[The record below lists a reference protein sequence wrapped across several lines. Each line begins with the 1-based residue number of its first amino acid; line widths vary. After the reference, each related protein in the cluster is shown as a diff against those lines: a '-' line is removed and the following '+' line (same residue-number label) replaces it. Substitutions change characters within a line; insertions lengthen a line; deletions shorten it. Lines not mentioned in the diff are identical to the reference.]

1 MTTTRS
7 SFADAMAPGFRQIFM
22 DALKW
27 GEKPPTVNM
36 VYNTPN
42 TPDTQYIDDS
52 YVTGFGLV
60 PTKGEGSPSSYDD
73 IYQGLDTRYT
83 HDTYSLAYRVTKEWV
98 EDERYQLMAKLPKAL
113 GRSMRATVETDGA
126 NMLNNGFTT
135 TGYNLGPGNTY
146 LFRTDHSFVTGGT
159 QGNRSST
166 NVDLSPTS
174 WEQAQI
180 DLKDTTDDRGIFL
193 GLEPA
198 KLVHP
203 NELNWMVDQMF
214 NSPGL
219 YDSANR
225 TTNPMRNDNLDLV
238 EWSYLTDPDAWFVFC
253 TEHEAN
259 WFWRIMPDHYQGNDF
274 DTDDAKFKVR
284 ARWKRGV
291 SAYWGLY
298 GSPGG

>member
-1 MTTTRS
+1 MTRS

-27 GEKPPTVNM
+27 GEKPPVINR
-36 VYNTPN
+36 VYNMPKTPN
-42 TPDTQYIDDS
+42 TQYIDDS

-60 PTKGEGSPSSYDD
+60 PTKGEGTGSTYDD

-83 HDTYSLAYRVTKEWV
+83 HETYSLAYRITKEWV
-98 EDERYQLMAKLPKAL
+98 EDERYGLMAKLPKSL
-113 GRSMRATVETDGA
+113 GRSMNATVETDGA
-126 NMLNNGFTT
+126 NLFNNGFTT
-135 TGYNLGPGNTY
+135 TGYNLGPAATY

-159 QGNRSST
+159 QKNRHSN

-174 WEQAQI
+174 WEQANI
-180 DLKDTTDDRGIFL
+180 DLKDTTDGRGIL
-193 GLEPA
+193 LNLQPT
-198 KLVHP
+198 KLLYP
-203 NELNWMVDQMF
+203 NELNWKVDQMF

-225 TTNPMRNDNLDLV
+225 TSNPMRRDNLEMI
-238 EWSYLTDPDAWFVFC
+238 EWSYLTDEDAWFIIC
-253 TEHEAN
+253 DEHEAN